1 MHRAK
6 FALAVLAAS
15 LIAAGSA
22 HACHVGGY
30 VICDSNGQALPGIR
44 IDLVATDGTDYA
56 RYAVSSE
63 SGRYDIALLC
73 EPHCYRITASTP
85 NGEVVTF
92 PASGSYEFC
101 ADGSNNYVVEPR
113 DWRLTSPDC
122 PQVEEKEGCW
132 LTAGGAKFDGLPG
145 ANGGLKQF
153 NWGGNVYPGCD
164 PKPGQGGQ
172 WNTIDDVQNLHFQGW
187 QIEVVRCGNVADHEA
202 GSESPVTPYNFIEFQ
217 GTGTLKGVKG
227 NDADFG
233 TVHFWAHVQ
242 DRNEPGSQ
250 GMRDPAGKDRIYMNV
265 FTNPADPIG
274 SSVMLMDVDGDP
286 ATMDPLTITH
296 GNMQL
301 HASSCSEPVPVE
313 GGGGLVMAE
322 LGGET
327 AATGATAFLRSPA
340 PNPVTSRTTMRFGV
354 PRETNVS
361 LRVFDAA
368 GRVVRD
374 LHNGSMGAGEYA
386 STWDLSA
393 NDGSRVSRGVY
404 FVRLSM
410 GAQVISRSIIVG
422 R

>member
-22 HACHVGGY
+22 QACHVGGY

-44 IDLVATDGTDYA
+44 IDLVATDGTDYE
-56 RYAVSSE
+56 RYAVSNE

-113 DWRLTSPDC
+113 DWRLTSPAC
-122 PQVEEKEGCW
+122 PPVEEKSGCW
-132 LTAGGAKFDGLPG
+132 LTAGGAKFSGLPG
-145 ANGGLKQF
+145 ANG
-153 NWGGNVYPGCD
+153 CD
-164 PKPGQGGQ
+164 PKPCQGGQ
-172 WNTIDDVQNLHFQGW
+172 WNTIDAVQNLHFQGW
-187 QIEVVRCGNVADHEA
+187 QIEVVRCGNVEDHEA
-202 GSESPVTPYNFIEFQ
+202 GSESPVTPVNFIEFQ

-250 GMRDPAGKDRIYMNV
+250 GMRDEAGKDRIYMNV

-286 ATMDPLTITH
+286 ATMDPLTITD

-301 HASSCSEPVPVE
+301 HASSCSEPIVVDE
-313 GGGGLVMAE
+313 GGGGLVLAE

-327 AATGATAFLRSPA
+327 ATTAFLRSPA
-340 PNPVTSRTTMRFGV
+340 PNPVTTRTTMRFGV

-374 LHNGSMGAGEYA
+374 LHDGAMGAGEYA

-393 NDGSRVSRGVY
+393 NDGSRVARGVY
-404 FVRLSM
+404 FVRLSL
-410 GAQVISRSIIVG
+410 GNQVISRSVIVG